1 LRRIGDASASQA
13 YGVAG
18 ALNRLN
24 AAFEMLCAHVGIP
37 ENARHSRELVAIKRP
52 RQVGSAGAAGVL
64 GSFASL

>member
-18 ALNRLN
+18 TLNSLN

-37 ENARHSRELVAIKRP
+37 ENARHSRELVAI
-52 RQVGSAGAAGVL
+52 
-64 GSFASL
+64 